1 MKVDPT
7 RIFGWGVPILC
18 MTIAFYTIFTQN
30 SAFNTASNARDQAN
44 RDLEAAAQDK
54 NATMNLPRLPKYAAD
69 PDIPEEEPKFMAY
82 LRTRALA
89 NNVNLDNWSIQAL
102 EYGKDR
108 SSSNPDPKIN
118 ALLKG
123 IKKISTTL
131 TLSGP
136 YTGLRALIGELESSN
151 RLITLSN
158 VTWKRTNGGNVL
170 VLTVGRYIQ
179 PQTPATE
186 VAAKPQ

>member
-1 MKVDPT
+1 
-7 RIFGWGVPILC
+7 VPILC
-18 MTIAFYTIFTQN
+18 MAIAFYVILSQN
-30 SAFNTASNARDQAN
+30 SAFQAASAARDQAN
-44 RDLEAAAQDK
+44 RDIEAAAQDK
-54 NATMNLPRLPKYAAD
+54 NATMNLPREPQYAAE
-69 PDIPEEEPKFMAY
+69 PDVPEEEPKFMAY

-89 NNVNLDNWSIQAL
+89 NNVNLDNWTIQAL

-118 ALLKG
+118 ELLKG

-131 TLSGP
+131 SLSGP
-136 YTGLRALIGELESSN
+136 YTGLRTLIGELESSN

-170 VLTVGRYIQ
+170 VLTVGRYIL
-179 PQTPATE
+179 PKSSITE